1 MPDPTRS
8 SSLRP
13 TFLRAAALPAP
24 RPRSPRP
31 EAARPE
37 AMRDTPRA
45 EVVRDTPRTEA
56 VRDTP
61 RTEAVRRAL
70 TTRGRALAADLVFL
84 EAWEQEAPRDIA
96 ATLRAGQIRRA
107 NRGLAAEISAELRR
121 GRPLNEAERAAL
133 AEHAAGC

>member
-1 MPDPTRS
+1 
-8 SSLRP
+8 
-13 TFLRAAALPAP
+13 
-24 RPRSPRP
+24 
-31 EAARPE
+31 
-37 AMRDTPRA
+37 MRDTPRA

-133 AEHAAGC
+133 AEHAVGC